1 MVFEANIPN
10 ADDERGEA
18 NMSVDV
24 LLTGSG
30 PKIVSKEMRIFRH
43 EKIPNR

>member
-1 MVFEANIPN
+1 MAFEAQIPN

-18 NMSVDV
+18 TMHVDV

-30 PKIVSKEMRIFRH
+30 PKIVSKEMKVFLH